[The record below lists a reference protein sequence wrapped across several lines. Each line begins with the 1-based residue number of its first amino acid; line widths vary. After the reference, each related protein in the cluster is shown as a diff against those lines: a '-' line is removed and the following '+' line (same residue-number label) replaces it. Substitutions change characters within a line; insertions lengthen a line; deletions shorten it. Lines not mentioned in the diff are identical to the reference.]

1 MFKFCFEINE
11 TLCYNVFMEK
21 IDGNYSIT
29 ISSGA
34 IIKTFVILLLAF
46 LLYLILDLV
55 LVVLTAVVIASAI
68 EPIINWFKKYKIKR
82 LFSVIFTYICIILI
96 FSGLLYF
103 FIPPVLEEASNL
115 LNTAPQYLDSV
126 TLWNPLNDNKLAETG
141 KIAGGL
147 SDGLNGSKQILGS
160 LSNGVIKPSVLSDL
174 VASFR
179 NLATDTSGGLINI
192 ASGIFGGVFSF
203 ILIIVLSFYLAA
215 QEEGVEKFLKIITPL
230 KNEKYIIDL
239 WKRSQRKIGYW
250 MQGQLLL
257 GIVVGVLVYLGL
269 MILGIQNALI
279 LAVLAGVLEI
289 IPYFG
294 PILSAIPA
302 IILGF
307 ATGGL
312 TMGLLVLGLF
322 IIIQQFENHL
332 IYPLVVKKVVGV
344 SPIIVILAL
353 IIGAKFA
360 GFLGILLSVPVTA
373 ALMEFIDDVQR
384 DKDMAGQKIS
394 GPAV

>member
-1 MFKFCFEINE
+1 MDKPDRNFN
-11 TLCYNVFMEK
+11 
-21 IDGNYSIT
+21 IT
-29 ISSGA
+29 ISAGT
-34 IIKTFVILLLAF
+34 IIKILVVLLITF
-46 LLYLILDLV
+46 LLYKMLDLV
-55 LVVLTAVVIASAI
+55 LVVLTAVVIASAV
-68 EPIINWFKKYKIKR
+68 EPLIIWFKKYKVKR
-82 LFSVIFTYICIILI
+82 LFSVLFTYICVVLI

-115 LNTAPQYLDSV
+115 LNTAPKYLDSV
-126 TLWNPLNDNKLAETG
+126 TLWNPLNDTKLVETS
-141 KIAGGL
+141 KITGGI
-147 SDGLNGSKQILGS
+147 SDGINGGKQILGS
-160 LSNGVIKPSVLSDL
+160 LSDGTIKPSVLSDL
-174 VASFR
+174 IGSFQS
-179 NLATDTSGGLINI
+179 LVSDTSGGLINTV
-192 ASGIFGGVFSF
+192 SGIFGGILSF
-203 ILIIVLSFYLAA
+203 ILIIVLSFYLAV
-215 QEEGVEKFLKIITPL
+215 QEEGVEKFLRIITPL
-230 KNEKYIIDL
+230 RSEKYIIDL

-302 IILGF
+302 IFIGF
-307 ATGGL
+307 TTGGL
-312 TMGLLVLGLF
+312 KMGLLILGLF

-353 IIGAKFA
+353 IIGAKLA
-360 GFLGILLSVPVTA
+360 GFLGIILSVPVTA
-373 ALMEFIDDVQR
+373 ALMEFVEDVQR
-384 DKDMAGQKIS
+384 DRDIAGHKI
-394 GPAV
+394 GEQTV

>member
-1 MFKFCFEINE
+1 M
-11 TLCYNVFMEK
+11 
-21 IDGNYSIT
+21 
-29 ISSGA
+29 
-34 IIKTFVILLLAF
+34 
-46 LLYLILDLV
+46 
-55 LVVLTAVVIASAI
+55 
-68 EPIINWFKKYKIKR
+68 
-82 LFSVIFTYICIILI
+82 
-96 FSGLLYF
+96 
-103 FIPPVLEEASNL
+103 
-115 LNTAPQYLDSV
+115 
-126 TLWNPLNDNKLAETG
+126 
-141 KIAGGL
+141 
-147 SDGLNGSKQILGS
+147 
-160 LSNGVIKPSVLSDL
+160 
-174 VASFR
+174 ASFR